1 MEDELTVGCEENNFQ
16 YDHGSEESLRISRIR
31 SISAQYDRHRGVH
44 QVFAVTEGWVF
55 GFEKVLRFLKE
66 LVQLAELQRT
76 HSLDRREVLHDG
88 IVRQHRNPLL

>member
-1 MEDELTVGCEENNFQ
+1 MLQRINQSNALTGK
-16 YDHGSEESLRISRIR
+16 
-31 SISAQYDRHRGVH
+31 HRGVH